1 MNNIIALI
9 PARSGSKG
17 VLNKN
22 IRPVGGIPLIAY
34 SIAAAL
40 KSTLIDRVIVSTD
53 SEEYAELARSYGA
66 EVPFIR
72 PVDISGDSATDI
84 EFFRHAISW
93 FQDNEDFIPEY
104 LVHLRPT
111 TPFRDP
117 KVIDRAIKE
126 FISSDYSALR
136 SCHKMSE
143 SSYKTFEVENNV
155 LKRICNGGNNIE
167 GSNAARQAFPE
178 TYDANGYIDIVRS
191 DMITKHNLIHGSRV
205 KAFIT
210 NTAHEIDEIS
220 DIDFLEY
227 LIQKN
232 PEYKNIF
239 KVPDRGSV
247 NPTPLG
253 G

>member
-53 SEEYAELARSYGA
+53 SEEYAALARSYGA
-66 EVPFIR
+66 ETPFIR
-72 PVDISGDSATDI
+72 PMDISGDLATDI

-93 FQDNEDFIPEY
+93 FQDNEDFTPEY
-104 LVHLRPT
+104 LAHLRPT

-117 KVIDRAIKE
+117 KVIDSAIRE

-143 SSYKTFEVENNV
+143 SSYKTFEVENNMF
-155 LKRICNGGNNIE
+155 KRICNGESNIE
-167 GSNAARQAFPE
+167 GSNTARQAFPE

-191 DMITKHNLIHGSRV
+191 EMISKHNLIHGSKV

-210 NTAHEIDEIS
+210 NTAHEIDEIG

-227 LIQKN
+227 LIQKK
-232 PEYKNIF
+232 PEYKDIF
-239 KVPDRGSV
+239 E
-247 NPTPLG
+247 
-253 G
+253 

>member
-1 MNNIIALI
+1 MNNIVAII

-17 VLNKN
+17 VKNKN
-22 IRPVGGIPLIAY
+22 IRPLGGVPLIVY

-40 KSTLIDRVIVSTD
+40 KSTLINRVIVSTD
-53 SEEYAELARSYGA
+53 SEEYAELSRSYGA
-66 EVPFIR
+66 ETPFIR
-72 PVDISGDSATDI
+72 PVDISGDLATDI

-93 FQDNEDFIPEY
+93 FQDNEDFTPEY

-117 KVIDRAIKE
+117 RVLDDAIKE
-126 FISSDYSALR
+126 FLSSDYSALR

-143 SSYKTFEVENNV
+143 SSYKTFEIENNI

-167 GSNAARQAFPE
+167 VSNAARQMFPE
-178 TYDANGYIDIVRS
+178 TYDANGYIDIIRS
-191 DMITKHNLIHGSRV
+191 KMLTKHNLIHGGRV

-210 NTAHEIDEIS
+210 NTVHEIDEIG

-227 LIQKN
+227 LIKKK
-232 PEYKNIF
+232 PEYKDIF
-239 KVPDRGSV
+239 K
-247 NPTPLG
+247 
-253 G
+253 

>member
-1 MNNIIALI
+1 MNDIVALI

-17 VLNKN
+17 VPDKN
-22 IRPVGGIPLIAY
+22 IRHIGEAPLIAY

-40 KSTLIDRVIVSTD
+40 RSNLVGRVIVSTD
-53 SEEYAELARSYGA
+53 SEEYAEIARNYGA

-72 PVDISGDSATDI
+72 PNNISGDLATDL
-84 EFFRHAISW
+84 EFFRHAIEW
-93 FQDNEDFIPEY
+93 FEKNESYVPEY

-143 SSYKTFEVENNV
+143 SSYKTFEIENNMFKCV
-155 LKRICNGGNNIE
+155 CNGSMNIE
-167 GSNAARQAFPE
+167 SSNMARQSFPE

-191 DMITKHNLIHGSRV
+191 NMVKKYNKIHGNKVR
-205 KAFIT
+205 AFVT
-210 NTAHEIDEIS
+210 NTAHEIDEMS

-227 LIQKN
+227 LIHVR
-232 PEYKNIF
+232 PEYKDILFLYSN
-239 KVPDRGSV
+239 
-247 NPTPLG
+247 
-253 G
+253 

>member
-1 MNNIIALI
+1 MKLSQVNNVIAVI

-17 VLNKN
+17 VPNKN
-22 IRPVGGIPLIAY
+22 IRLIDGIPLIAY
-34 SIAAAL
+34 SIVAAL

-66 EVPFIR
+66 ETPFIR
-72 PVDISGDSATDI
+72 PEEISGDSATDV
-84 EFFRHAISW
+84 EFFKHAIDW
-93 FQDNEDFIPEY
+93 LHENEGFLPEY
-104 LVHLRPT
+104 FVHLRPT

-117 KVIDRAIKE
+117 KILDKAIEE
-126 FISSDYSALR
+126 FVCSKYSALR

-143 SSYKTFEVENNV
+143 SSYKTFEVENDIF
-155 LKRICNGGNNIE
+155 KCICNGGSDIESSNI
-167 GSNAARQAFPE
+167 ARQAFPI

-191 DMITKHNLIHGSRV
+191 EMVSKYSLIHGNKV

-210 NTAHEIDEIS
+210 NTAHEIDEMN

-232 PEYKNIF
+232 PEYKDIF
-239 KVPDRGSV
+239 K
-247 NPTPLG
+247 
-253 G
+253 